1 MAIKVKEIKDD
12 AIVSI
17 QVNKSFYLMAKNLSF
32 HLFRQ
37 LPEDKREAQINNLKT
52 KEYKDL
58 SLEERNFYTVS
69 LLLIEIERQAEES
82 NQLEDKEIL
91 EPTDEDY
98 KNSKLD

>member
-37 LPEDKREAQINNLKT
+37 LPEDKRELQINNLKT

-58 SLEERNFYTVS
+58 TQEERNFYTVG
-69 LLLIEIERQAEES
+69 LLLVEIERQAEES
-82 NQLEDKEIL
+82 NQLQDKEVL
-91 EPTDEDY
+91 EPGDEGY
-98 KNSKLD
+98 VAPKLD

>member
-17 QVNKSFYLMAKNLSF
+17 KVNKSFYLMAKNLSF
-32 HLFRQ
+32 YLFKQ
-37 LPEDKREAQINNLKT
+37 LPEDKREAQISNLKT

-58 SLEERNFYTVS
+58 SPEERNFYTIG

-91 EPTDEDY
+91 QPTDEGY
-98 KNSKLD
+98 IAPKLD

>member
-1 MAIKVKEIKDD
+1 MAIKTKELKDD

-17 QVNKSFYLMAKNLSF
+17 KVNKSFYLMAKNLSF

-37 LPEDKREAQINNLKT
+37 LPDDKREDQINNLKN

-58 SLEERNFYTVS
+58 STEERNFYTIG
-69 LLLIEIERQAEES
+69 LLLVEIERQAEES

-91 EPTDEDY
+91 EPGDEGY
-98 KNSKLD
+98 IAPKLD